1 MLVEIHRHPFIFQNN
16 RKDTLKSLRINLLNS
31 LKGFKMSYTQLIKDT
46 LDILELNIFFEKN
59 GLTKDYTK

>member
-1 MLVEIHRHPFIFQNN
+1 
-16 RKDTLKSLRINLLNS
+16 
-31 LKGFKMSYTQLIKDT
+31 MSYTQLIKDT